1 MLVVTIKTNGTDYE
15 MEIKDATFEDVFV
28 DTHFVR
34 IGQKALINTDSL
46 ISIEHKEDQKTN

>member
-15 MEIKDATFEDVFV
+15 MEIKDATFEDIFV
-28 DTHFVR
+28 DEHFVR